1 MCSNGDSDD
10 DDDNNDNYGYNDIIY
25 INNGDLV
32 MLFYCIIDISVRE
45 S

>member
-10 DDDNNDNYGYNDIIY
+10 YDDNNDNYGYNDIIY